1 MGQSL
6 SDESGLEMAE
16 ARVSTEKGARRV
28 VWHGISHFFASRA
41 PLSATKIGRC
51 AAETPW
57 RTIHF
62 PMRVKTF
69 LFVALL
75 SMGGLA
81 LGQDYPKADIS
92 NGVIRAELM
101 LPDPQH
107 GSYQGTRFDWSG
119 IISSLQYQGH
129 EYFGKWYEKHDPKI
143 HDAITGPVEE
153 FRSNDSGLG
162 YEEAKA
168 GGTFVRIG
176 VGTVRKPEEKAY
188 RPYDTYEIVDPGK
201 WTVKRHKD
209 SIEFTHR
216 LRGDNGYAYVYR
228 KTVRLV
234 KGKPELVLEHWL
246 KNTGQKA
253 IDTTQYNHNFF
264 VIDHEAVGPDVVVKF
279 PFTPVA
285 TRGFKDR
292 AEIAGNEIQFP
303 RAIEGKNGVFSELT
317 GSKVDVADYDFHVEN
332 VKSGAGVHIT
342 SDQPLD
348 KVNFWAI
355 NTVASVEPYIHLNIQ
370 PEKEARWTVR
380 YQFYTFNGRARQ

>member
-1 MGQSL
+1 
-6 SDESGLEMAE
+6 
-16 ARVSTEKGARRV
+16 
-28 VWHGISHFFASRA
+28 
-41 PLSATKIGRC
+41 
-51 AAETPW
+51 
-57 RTIHF
+57 
-62 PMRVKTF
+62 MRVKTI

-75 SMGGLA
+75 SIGGFA
-81 LGQDYPKADIS
+81 FGQNYPKADIS
-92 NGVIRAELM
+92 NGVIQAELM

-119 IISSLQYQGH
+119 IIFSLQYQGH

-153 FRSNDSGLG
+153 FRTNDSGLG

-201 WTVKRHKD
+201 WTVKRHKN

-216 LRGDNGYAYVYR
+216 LKGENGYAYVYR

-253 IDTTQYNHNFF
+253 IDTTQYNHNFYEGLYESKPLSF
-264 VIDHEAVGPDVVVKF
+264 KKGSWTF
-279 PFTPVA
+279 FTYHQL
-285 TRGFKDR
+285 K
-292 AEIAGNEIQFP
+292 
-303 RAIEGKNGVFSELT
+303 
-317 GSKVDVADYDFHVEN
+317 
-332 VKSGAGVHIT
+332 
-342 SDQPLD
+342 LD
-348 KVNFWAI
+348 KRSQITLNGFIRIKGQQQFYELSNFGALNTSFNRQFMKQKQLIVTLSMNDIFYTNQNDFSIQQGSVKANGNRKSDTQRFGI
-355 NTVASVEPYIHLNIQ
+355 NIRYNFGIRKKEETNDMFNVEPQERN
-370 PEKEARWTVR
+370 
-380 YQFYTFNGRARQ
+380 